1 MNVTMAEQLRGFYL
15 SLGMGVFLG
24 AVYDIFRLIRIFWNP
39 PKRQLFFL
47 DMLCMLLL
55 GIFSYLLFLAVS
67 SGSLR
72 LYVILGECIGFC
84 VYVWTVGRITER
96 VAGGILYILRRFLW
110 RPLQG
115 MLSFFRKKIEWLT
128 NKVYFIIKHTVLS
141 FCVSVAG
148 GKGRKPCGLLKP
160 ENRNPVFFSA

>member
-1 MNVTMAEQLRGFYL
+1 VNVTLAEQLRGFYL

-96 VAGGILYILRRFLW
+96 IAGGILHILRRFLW

-115 MLSFFRKKIEWLT
+115 ILSFFGKKIEWLT
-128 NKVYFIIKHTVLS
+128 NKVYISIKQNQKHT
-141 FCVSVAG
+141 
-148 GKGRKPCGLLKP
+148 KKP
-160 ENRNPVFFSA
+160 